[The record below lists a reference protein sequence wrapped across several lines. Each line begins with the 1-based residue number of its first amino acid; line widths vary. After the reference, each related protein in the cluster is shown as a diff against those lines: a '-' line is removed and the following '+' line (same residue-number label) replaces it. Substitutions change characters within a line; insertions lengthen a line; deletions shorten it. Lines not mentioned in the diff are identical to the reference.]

1 MLDGPEVE
9 KFRRAYPNIRFCI
22 NGEGDAP
29 LRIGPADCEFTF
41 GKPAQSG
48 AVEVLFRDF
57 VLPVASPEIAARIV
71 RLTRRNRLEGFPL
84 LHLDFYKDDPVA
96 PDWATW
102 LKAQKLQRTDP
113 NRGIRYQR
121 ISTALDAVLAE
132 AGFTICGLALI
143 APHIDDGSLL
153 LPFPID
159 TGSWTEHSFHVRFRA
174 DALLRP
180 QVRRFRE
187 WLATE
192 CESTRQWLEAKT
204 AAA

>member
-1 MLDGPEVE
+1 MGAVREL
-9 KFRRAYPNIRFCI
+9 
-22 NGEGDAP
+22 
-29 LRIGPADCEFTF
+29 

-159 TGSWTEHSFHVRFRA
+159 TGSWTEQAYLMPGCGRRCRFR
-174 DALLRP
+174 
-180 QVRRFRE
+180 RRHRGGRGF
-187 WLATE
+187 
-192 CESTRQWLEAKT
+192 
-204 AAA
+204 